1 MKHAS
6 VASLVALGFL
16 TIPALADAQP
26 KPAGAAP
33 EAAPR
38 GAADAVEPSA
48 PASAEP
54 PAADTATDD
63 DAPAPAPGPAPG
75 TPSGSFSPLPAWPE
89 PGNDAAE
96 LKRQNAERP
105 VDAASKRGE
114 SEVFAEDWWAHA
126 RPVLELHG
134 NFRVRAEMFYQFAL
148 GRHDVPSDAAWPQP
162 ADNVFKD
169 RTGFERGPRLCTP
182 DEVGAGTNN
191 AGTSAN
197 LACSNNTQ
205 MMGNLRLRLDPELH
219 ISDNLRVITQ
229 IDLFDNLVLGS
240 TPEGYENT
248 PYANGYAV
256 AARSGYVPIGLN
268 TTTTETPTSGLNS
281 VRNSIR
287 VKRAWAEYATP
298 VGELRFGRMPNHW
311 GLGILNNSGD
321 GYDDNYQS
329 TVDRI
334 QFTTGIKPLDLYVT
348 GAWDF
353 INEGATSDNVGIYRG
368 QPYDLAQ
375 SDDVSQYMLAVTH
388 RKSREL
394 TRLSL
399 ARGEIVLNAGV
410 QVHYRHQLLA
420 NDANNG
426 AGGSAGACGAGAAS
440 LSCSPGQL
448 VYMRRAASTWTPDL
462 WLQLL
467 YKKFR
472 FEAEAVTIQGNMDN
486 NADNNT
492 DKETANIGYKVRQ
505 YGIATEIEQ
514 RLVEDKLRL
523 GFNFGWASGDSDAQG
538 LAPPNYG
545 IQNQHGDR
553 TDSTYRFN
561 PAYNIDLI
569 LYRNILTR
577 VQGTYYFRPS
587 ASYDFLRDASGQKLG
602 GGVAAIWSRA
612 SQFMQSP
619 GHAHDLGIE
628 LNANVYFQSK
638 DGGRNDDP
646 NKKGGFFTKLEY
658 GVLFP
663 MAGLGYTQ
671 NQVNALNIQGV
682 PSGTNTAQ
690 TLRWY
695 LGVFF

>member
-26 KPAGAAP
+26 KPAGTAP

-38 GAADAVEPSA
+38 GAAAAAEPSA
-48 PASAEP
+48 PVTEAPASDA
-54 PAADTATDD
+54 ATDD
-63 DAPAPAPGPAPG
+63 DATAAPAGPAPG
-75 TPSGSFSPLPAWPE
+75 TPSGSFTPLPAWPE

-96 LKRQNAERP
+96 LKRQNNERP
-105 VDAASKRGE
+105 ADAANKRAEG
-114 SEVFAEDWWAHA
+114 EVFAEDWWAHA
-126 RPVLELHG
+126 RPVLEMHG

-148 GRHDVPSDAAWPQP
+148 GRHDSPGDAMWPQP
-162 ADNVFKD
+162 ADNYFKD
-169 RTGFERGPRLCTP
+169 ALGTEHGPKLCTP

-240 TPEGYENT
+240 TPNEYRNT
-248 PYANGYAV
+248 PYTSGYAV
-256 AARSGYVPIGLN
+256 AARSGYAPIGFN
-268 TTTTETPTSGLNS
+268 TTGTSSPVSGINS
-281 VRNSIR
+281 VRDSIV

-311 GLGILNNSGD
+311 GLGILNNAGD

-329 TVDRI
+329 TIDRI

-353 INEGATSDNVGIYRG
+353 INEGATSDNLGIYRG
-368 QPYDLAQ
+368 QPYDVAQ
-375 SDDVSQYMLAVTH
+375 SDDVSQYMLAISH
-388 RKSREL
+388 RKSREM

-399 ARGEIVLNAGV
+399 ARGEIVINGGIQV
-410 QVHYRHQLLA
+410 QYRHQLLA

-426 AGGSAGACGAGAAS
+426 LGNSAGLCASGAAA
-440 LSCSPGQL
+440 LSCAPGEL
-448 VYMRRAASTWTPDL
+448 VYARRAASTWTPDL
-462 WLQLL
+462 WLQVL

-486 NADNNT
+486 NAANNT
-492 DKETANIGYKVRQ
+492 DKETANVGYKLRQ

-523 GFNFGWASGDSDAQG
+523 GFNFGWASGDSDVESLVPPYQG
-538 LAPPNYG
+538 T
-545 IQNQHGDR
+545 QDQHGNR
-553 TDSTYRFN
+553 TDSTFRFN
-561 PAYNIDLI
+561 PAYSVDLI

-577 VQGTYYFRPS
+577 VQGTYFFKPS

-602 GGVAAIWSRA
+602 GSVAAIWSRA
-612 SQFMQSP
+612 SEFVQSP

-628 LNANVYFQSK
+628 LNAAVYFQSK

-671 NQVNALNIQGV
+671 NQINSLNRVGV
-682 PSGTNTAQ
+682 PTDTNTAQ